1 MKYAR
6 PIPIRKTDEAR
17 LHRAVSEIIGRRL
30 ARVHYRY
37 PHGTCWPEDL
47 PYGHGQIDEVGM
59 AAVADFD
66 DGTSLIIS
74 WAMEGMSGGLDVA
87 TGLTETI
94 ATVPE
99 RETEFD
105 VTDMTNWRAVLG
117 RRVQEVAAAWHVSG
131 MARLDPPEYPETL
144 WAVRIGFAGGAQI
157 VVALGAAKRTGIRY
171 EPDSLIVLFKPEDV
185 RAYIDE
191 GESQRAFAPIET

>member
-1 MKYAR
+1 MGAGHWRRARRWRIRYPAQRYWCSIRRWRAYHILRKVLILMKYAR

-74 WAMEGMSGGLDVA
+74 WAMEGMSGGL
-87 TGLTETI
+87 
-94 ATVPE
+94 
-99 RETEFD
+99 
-105 VTDMTNWRAVLG
+105 
-117 RRVQEVAAAWHVSG
+117 
-131 MARLDPPEYPETL
+131 
-144 WAVRIGFAGGAQI
+144 
-157 VVALGAAKRTGIRY
+157 
-171 EPDSLIVLFKPEDV
+171 
-185 RAYIDE
+185 
-191 GESQRAFAPIET
+191 